1 MATLARRLI
10 PWSLVAVAACGPNY
24 RYVYDGES
32 SFERCYALDY
42 ESSATPDARTQ
53 CWNTW
58 LQTYSYG
65 ASADRIDYARQRL
78 TAQGSAPTNQV
89 APPSA
94 LPAATG
100 QAVQPQT
107 AMSAPPPRAT
117 SDTPSATMT
126 LPTTPPPATNPWPG
140 RISNGGNPVSAPPPT
155 TPDSASTLGEP
166 PGAHCGGDCR
176 ATWNTCG
183 AACTGNDA
191 SCVARCDESYRDCM
205 RGCF

>member
-1 MATLARRLI
+1 MSSLPRSLALG
-10 PWSLVAVAACGPNY
+10 SLAVIAACGPNY

-42 ESSATPDARTQ
+42 ESAATPEARTQ

-65 ASADRIDYARQRL
+65 ASADRLDYARQRL

-89 APPSA
+89 APPVS
-94 LPAATG
+94 PPSATG
-100 QAVQPQT
+100 QPGAAVT
-107 AMSAPPPRAT
+107 SPPRPTAEN
-117 SDTPSATMT
+117 PSATMT

-140 RISNGGNPVSAPPPT
+140 RISQGGNPVSAPPPT
-155 TPDSASTLGEP
+155 TPDQATTIGEP
-166 PGAHCGGDCR
+166 PGARCGTDCR
-176 ATWNTCG
+176 AAWNTCG
-183 AACTGNDA
+183 AACTNNDA
-191 SCVARCDESYRDCM
+191 SCVARCDEGYRDCM